1 MTFIKT
7 IVRPIQ
13 NTYKKLSPFGKLV
26 LFLVLF
32 LSVVTFFNY
41 AQSLKKREGFSGT
54 GTGTLDTTRFTFFSE
69 NDKIYD
75 DFYVNIYD
83 DLVFN
88 SVKTTF
94 EINQII
100 NNTKPTSKSIILDVG
115 SGTGHHVAELAAKKL
130 KVIGVDKSKNMV
142 DKAKELYPTLD
153 FEQGDI
159 IQASM
164 FKKESFTHIL
174 CLYFTVYYLNT
185 EEKGAFFANCMK
197 WLKPGGYLVI
207 HLVDREMFDPILPAA
222 NPLIMLTPQRY
233 AKERITQSKITFDDF
248 KYKANFELDGTT
260 NRAKFVENFED
271 KESGKVFRK
280 NEHQFYMETVPQILS
295 QAQNLGFIVQG
306 KIDLI
311 KSGYEYN
318 MLYLLVKP
326 E

>member
-1 MTFIKT
+1 MKT

-54 GTGTLDTTRFTFFSE
+54 GTGTGTLNTNRFTFFSE

-75 DFYVNIYD
+75 DFYVGIYD

-88 SVKTTF
+88 SVKTTY
-94 EINQII
+94 EINQIV
-100 NNTKPTSKSIILDVG
+100 NNTNPTSESIILDVG
-115 SGTGHHVAELAAKKL
+115 SGTGHHVAELAAKKF

-142 DKAKELYPTLD
+142 DKAKELYPKLD
-153 FEQGDI
+153 FQQGDI

-164 FKKESFTHIL
+164 FQKEGFTHIL

-248 KYKANFELDGTT
+248 RYKANFVLDGTT

-295 QAQNLGFIVQG
+295 QAQSVGFIVQG